1 MKSVKPPVEVVVL
14 TGQEAE
20 RVREQRF
27 QAARARLAKRINA
40 ANLSAEEIMAEV
52 QAFRKSL

>member
-1 MKSVKPPVEVVVL
+1 MNSVKPPVEVVVL

-40 ANLSAEEIMAEV
+40 ADLSAEEIMAEV
-52 QAFRKSL
+52 QAFRKSP